1 MTDLPKMPDV
11 RFTKN
16 GYEIR
21 TEILELAQAFVLNEY
36 SAKFHGWEIT
46 ASKNYDGQLETDFK
60 MPEHPTIETILATAE
75 RLYSFKLILKIFIHF
90 N

>member
-1 MTDLPKMPDV
+1 MTELPKMPDV

-46 ASKNYDGQLETDFK
+46 ASKNYDGQLVTDFK
-60 MPEHPTIETILATAE
+60 MPEHPTIETILETAE
-75 RLYSFKLILKIFIHF
+75 RLYSFVNKSK
-90 N
+90 

>member
-36 SAKFHGWEIT
+36 SASI
-46 ASKNYDGQLETDFK
+46 S
-60 MPEHPTIETILATAE
+60 
-75 RLYSFKLILKIFIHF
+75 
-90 N
+90 

>member
-46 ASKNYDGQLETDFK
+46 ASKNYED
-60 MPEHPTIETILATAE
+60 
-75 RLYSFKLILKIFIHF
+75 SS
-90 N
+90 